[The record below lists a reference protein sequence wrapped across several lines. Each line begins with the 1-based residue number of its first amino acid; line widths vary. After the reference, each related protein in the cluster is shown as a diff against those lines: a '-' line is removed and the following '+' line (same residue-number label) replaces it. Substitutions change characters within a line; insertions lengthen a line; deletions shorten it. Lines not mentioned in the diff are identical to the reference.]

1 MPRALLLVLLGL
13 LALLQYQLWLGDGG
27 ISERR
32 SLESQVASDSE
43 ENQSLRQRNEALADR
58 VIELQE
64 GDEML
69 EAVAREDLGLV
80 REGEEFILFVDDK
93 SGEKSP

>member
-1 MPRALLLVLLGL
+1 VPRALLLVLLGL

-32 SLESQVASDSE
+32 SLESQVASDSK

>member
-27 ISERR
+27 IRERR
-32 SLESQVASDSE
+32 SLESQVASDSK

>member
-13 LALLQYQLWLGDGG
+13 LVLLQYQLWLGDGG

-32 SLESQVASDSE
+32 SLESQVASDSK
-43 ENQSLRQRNEALADR
+43 ENRSLRQRNEALADR

>member
-27 ISERR
+27 ITERR
-32 SLESQVASDSE
+32 SLESQVASDSR
-43 ENQSLRQRNEALADR
+43 ENRSLRQRNEALADR

>member
-1 MPRALLLVLLGL
+1 MSRALLLVLLGL
-13 LALLQYQLWLGDGG
+13 LALLQYQWWLGDGG

-32 SLESQVASDSE
+32 SLESQVASDSK

-93 SGEKSP
+93 SGEQSP

>member
-1 MPRALLLVLLGL
+1 
-13 LALLQYQLWLGDGG
+13 LGDGG

-32 SLESQVASDSE
+32 SLESQVASDSK
-43 ENQSLRQRNEALADR
+43 ENRSLRQRNEALADR

>member
-13 LALLQYQLWLGDGG
+13 LVLLQYQLWLGDGG

-32 SLESQVASDSE
+32 SLESQVASDSK

-93 SGEKSP
+93 SGEQSP

>member
-1 MPRALLLVLLGL
+1 LLLVLLGL

-32 SLESQVASDSE
+32 SLESQVASDSK
-43 ENQSLRQRNEALADR
+43 ENRSLRQRNEALADR

>member
-27 ISERR
+27 LSERR
-32 SLESQVASDSE
+32 SLESQVASDSK

>member
-1 MPRALLLVLLGL
+1 LLLVLLGL

-27 ISERR
+27 INERR
-32 SLESQVASDSE
+32 SLESQVASDSK

-93 SGEKSP
+93 SGEQSP

>member
-13 LALLQYQLWLGDGG
+13 LVLLQYQLWLGDGG

-32 SLESQVASDSE
+32 SLESQVASDGK
-43 ENQSLRQRNEALADR
+43 ENRSLRQRNEALADR

>member
-32 SLESQVASDSE
+32 SLESQVASDSK
-43 ENQSLRQRNEALADR
+43 ENRSLRQRNEALADR

-93 SGEKSP
+93 SGEQSP

>member
-27 ISERR
+27 ITERR
-32 SLESQVASDSE
+32 SLESQVASDSK

>member
-32 SLESQVASDSE
+32 SLESQVASDSK

>member
-1 MPRALLLVLLGL
+1 VPRALLLVLLGL

-32 SLESQVASDSE
+32 SLESQVASDSK

-93 SGEKSP
+93 SGEQSP

>member
-1 MPRALLLVLLGL
+1 M
-13 LALLQYQLWLGDGG
+13 
-27 ISERR
+27 
-32 SLESQVASDSE
+32 SDSK
-43 ENQSLRQRNEALADR
+43 ENRSLRQRNEALADR

>member
-13 LALLQYQLWLGDGG
+13 LALLPYQLWLGDGG

-32 SLESQVASDSE
+32 SLESQVASDSK

>member
-27 ISERR
+27 ITERR
-32 SLESQVASDSE
+32 SLESQVASDSK
-43 ENQSLRQRNEALADR
+43 ENRSLRQRNEALADR

>member
-1 MPRALLLVLLGL
+1 VLLGL

-32 SLESQVASDSE
+32 SLESQVASDSK

-93 SGEKSP
+93 SGEQSP

>member
-1 MPRALLLVLLGL
+1 
-13 LALLQYQLWLGDGG
+13 LGDGG

-32 SLESQVASDSE
+32 SLESQVASDSK

>member
-1 MPRALLLVLLGL
+1 MSRSLLLVLLGL

-27 ISERR
+27 ITERR
-32 SLESQVASDSE
+32 SLESQVASDSK